1 MKAKEQKYL
10 EIPEVSE
17 LEEEYQRVQYR
28 SRTLRVLRDTIFT
41 LITVAAIAILVATMF
56 MPVLRIYGT
65 SMVPTLTDG
74 DYVISVKTGEL
85 ETGDI
90 IAFYYNNKIL
100 VKRVIAHAGQWVDI
114 DEEGYVYVDQVRLEE
129 PYVMER
135 ALGETDIELP
145 YQVPEGRWFVM
156 GDHRSVSV
164 DSRSTAVGC
173 VAEDQVVGRL
183 VYKIWPWK
191 DMKIVR

>member
-114 DEEGYVYVDQVRLEE
+114 DEEGYVYVDQVRLDE

>member
-100 VKRVIAHAGQWVDI
+100 VKRRTCRTVG
-114 DEEGYVYVDQVRLEE
+114 GY
-129 PYVMER
+129 
-135 ALGETDIELP
+135 
-145 YQVPEGRWFVM
+145 
-156 GDHRSVSV
+156 
-164 DSRSTAVGC
+164 
-173 VAEDQVVGRL
+173 
-183 VYKIWPWK
+183 
-191 DMKIVR
+191 